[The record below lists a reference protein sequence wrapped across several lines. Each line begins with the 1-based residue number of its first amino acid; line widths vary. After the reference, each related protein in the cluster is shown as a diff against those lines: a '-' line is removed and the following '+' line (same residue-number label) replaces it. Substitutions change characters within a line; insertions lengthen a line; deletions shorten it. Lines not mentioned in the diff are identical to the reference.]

1 MNYKEFIAL
10 MAFATYRNM
19 MHMSVTKVVAE
30 FDATIELE
38 MQESFIYAKEE
49 AIDGILVTA
58 QRNIIHH
65 LQDYGRYTEAIMSFY
80 DRW

>member
-10 MAFATYRNM
+10 MAFATYHNM
-19 MHMSVTKVVAE
+19 MHMPVAKVVAE
-30 FDATIELE
+30 FNATVELE
-38 MQESFIYAKEE
+38 MQEPFFYAKEE
-49 AIDGILVTA
+49 VIDIMLVTA

-80 DRW
+80 SWW